1 MNRDFKGVWIPKEIW
16 LTKELTLLE
25 KVLLTEIYSLD
36 NENHC
41 IASNEYFAEFCNCS
55 QSAVTK
61 AIRHLKDLELIEEL
75 KYDGRTRKLR
85 VVKFTIESSKIYQ
98 SDSENLLPN
107 NIDNNTNNKTI
118 ITINSNNGESDQFFG
133 SMQEEKSKPKKPNLY
148 EKCIGVINDFTDD
161 LQVRA
166 LLVDYLKFLL
176 ALNREKGNVLY
187 VNVFKGKLNKLK
199 DFDKNDW
206 KEIIKQTLDN
216 GWQGFFELKSNST
229 GKFNDTQNMKNYYAD
244 SEYIA
249 EQEEWL
255 RGLHGKTQF

>member
-1 MNRDFKGVWIPKEIW
+1 MKGNNFIVIQGWMCN
-16 LTKELTLLE
+16 ELELKGNELLIYALIYGFSQDGKSVFSGSRSYIAETFNISLPTVDKAIKNLLE
-25 KVLLTEIYSLD
+25 K
-36 NENHC
+36 
-41 IASNEYFAEFCNCS
+41 
-55 QSAVTK
+55 
-61 AIRHLKDLELIEEL
+61 ELIEQL
-75 KYDGRTRKLR
+75 KTERNGVIFNDYKTLHPIKKLYTPY
-85 VVKFTIESSKIYQ
+85 KETLHHNIDIPIDKDIIK
-98 SDSENLLPN
+98 N
-107 NIDNNTNNKTI
+107 NINTTN
-118 ITINSNNGESDQFFG
+118 FLG
-133 SMQEEKSKPKKPNLY
+133 SVDEEKKKPKKPNLY

-199 DFDKNDW
+199 DFDRNDW